1 MAVIKLIIVKY
12 QMAPSWT
19 HTNDLWLNP
28 KSPNSSPTSI
38 RPVPPVLTTPIPST
52 AIQLPTLS
60 IEQQLCFDKYVNGE
74 NLFITGPGGT
84 GKSFLIKTIV
94 KHAESNNKII
104 KVCALTGCAAI
115 LLECKATTLHMFS
128 GIGLANKKNA
138 IIVNE
143 LFTKN
148 NRKLMNWKNLEIL
161 IIDEIS
167 MMSLK
172 ILLLLD
178 LIAKKYYRNDKP
190 YGGLQVIFTGDFY
203 QLSPVFSNLCEKE
216 ESMYCFQHELW
227 GQLFP
232 KTNQIVLKTIFR
244 QNDELLLKVLKYIRK
259 GQITPSTQLALQSRL
274 FDKSKLDALKKEKVL
289 TILSPIK
296 RDVEALNA
304 KEYAKLEKGI
314 QEIEY
319 VMSYVDLSDNTDG
332 VENTKLLFDLYLKS
346 NYGLKKDYD
355 FLANNIMAESA
366 IKLKVG
372 TQVMCIANITLCGE
386 LQIANGSQGIVVG
399 FNEKSMP
406 CVKFNNIANP
416 ITITNYIWKSEH
428 NKRVGVSQ
436 IPLIYSWA
444 ITIHKAQGLTLENA
458 IIDIGSNIFAY
469 GQTYVALSRVKSLS
483 GLYLTHFDYTK
494 ILCNPIVKQF
504 YGDN

>member
-1 MAVIKLIIVKY
+1 M
-12 QMAPSWT
+12 T
-19 HTNDLWLNP
+19 
-28 KSPNSSPTSI
+28 SS
-38 RPVPPVLTTPIPST
+38 
-52 AIQLPTLS
+52 TLS
-60 IEQQLCFDKYVNGE
+60 VEQQICFDKYVAGD

-94 KHAESNNKII
+94 KHAETNEKNI

-128 GIGLANKKNA
+128 GIGLANKKNEDLVA
-138 IIVNE
+138 E
-143 LFTKN
+143 LFTQNAK
-148 NRKLMNWKNLEIL
+148 KLKNWKKLEVL
-161 IIDEIS
+161 IVDEVS

-172 ILLLLD
+172 LLLLLD

-190 YGGLQVIFTGDFY
+190 FGGLQVIFTGDFY
-203 QLSPVFSNLCEKE
+203 QLSPVFSNGCEKE

-259 GQITPSTQLALQSRL
+259 GQITPSTQQALEGRL
-274 FDKSKLDALKKEKVL
+274 FNKSKLDILKKEKVL
-289 TILSPIK
+289 TILSPIR
-296 RDVEALNA
+296 RDVETINA
-304 KEYAKLEKGI
+304 KEYAKLEKSI

-319 VMSYVDLSDNTDG
+319 AMSYVDLTDNSDG
-332 VENTKLLFDLYLKS
+332 FENQRLLFELYLKS
-346 NYGLKKDYD
+346 NNSIKKDYD
-355 FLANNIMAESA
+355 FLANNIIAEKT

-416 ITITNYIWKSEH
+416 ITVANFVWKSEH

-469 GQTYVALSRVKSLS
+469 GQTYVALSRVKSLN

-494 ILCNPIVKQF
+494 ILCNPLVKAF
-504 YGDN
+504 YGDS

>member
-1 MAVIKLIIVKY
+1 M
-12 QMAPSWT
+12 T
-19 HTNDLWLNP
+19 
-28 KSPNSSPTSI
+28 SS
-38 RPVPPVLTTPIPST
+38 
-52 AIQLPTLS
+52 TLS
-60 IEQQLCFDKYVNGE
+60 VEQQICFDKYVAGD

-94 KHAESNNKII
+94 KHAETNEKNI

-128 GIGLANKKNA
+128 GIGLANKKNEDLVA
-138 IIVNE
+138 E
-143 LFTKN
+143 LFTQNAK
-148 NRKLMNWKNLEIL
+148 KLKNWKKLEVL
-161 IIDEIS
+161 IVDEVS

-172 ILLLLD
+172 LLLLLD

-190 YGGLQVIFTGDFY
+190 FGGLQVIFTGDFY
-203 QLSPVFSNLCEKE
+203 QLSPVFSNGCEKE

-259 GQITPSTQLALQSRL
+259 GQITPSTQQALEGRL
-274 FDKSKLDALKKEKVL
+274 FNKSKLDILKKEKVL
-289 TILSPIK
+289 TILSPIR
-296 RDVEALNA
+296 RDVETINS

-319 VMSYVDLSDNTDG
+319 AMSYVDLTDNSDG
-332 VENTKLLFDLYLKS
+332 FENQRLLFELYLKS
-346 NYGLKKDYD
+346 NNSIKKDYD
-355 FLANNIMAESA
+355 FLANNIIAEKT

-416 ITITNYIWKSEH
+416 ITVANFVWKSEH

-469 GQTYVALSRVKSLS
+469 GQTYVALSRVKSLN

-494 ILCNPIVKQF
+494 ILCNPLVKAF
-504 YGDN
+504 YGDS